1 MIDFNLPAMSCG
13 HCVTAVTEAI
23 HSVDPA
29 ARVEVNLDTKLVKV
43 ESTEDKARL
52 SQALVEAGYEPA

>member
-43 ESTEDKARL
+43 ESTEDKAKL
-52 SQALVEAGYEPA
+52 SEALVEAGYRPA